1 MRRWWNT
8 LGRGEQ
14 IAVLSLLTTL
24 FVGLVVAFP
33 AYTVFFDNDSGG
45 ASSEST
51 TTVASTAKATTSS
64 TAIESPTTEE
74 QSAATETFL
83 SGLTPVGGTGG
94 PNPGPVTFSGK
105 PYPHSV
111 FITCGL
117 PVGDTEYNLGSQYG
131 QLDVTV
137 GINDDEQNASGVHAD
152 AAFYGNGRHL
162 KTVRVSLGDP
172 QAIHID
178 VRNIV
183 RLRITCDT
191 GDTTEFID
199 LALGDAKV
207 SS

>member
-14 IAVLSLLTTL
+14 IAVLSLLVTI
-24 FVGLVVAFP
+24 FVGLVGVFP
-33 AYTVFFDNDSGG
+33 AYIVFFENDSGG

-51 TTVASTAKATTSS
+51 TTVTSTTIATTSS
-64 TAIESPTTEE
+64 TVIESSTTEK

-83 SGLTPVGGTGG
+83 SDLTPVGGTGG
-94 PNPGPVTFSGK
+94 PNPGPVNFSGK
-105 PYPHSV
+105 PYAHSV

-117 PVGDTEYNLGSQYG
+117 PVGDTEYNLGSQYS

-137 GINDDEQNASGVHAD
+137 GINDDEQDASGVDAD

-162 KTVRVSLGDP
+162 KTVRVSLGNP
-172 QAIHID
+172 RTVHID

-207 SS
+207 SP